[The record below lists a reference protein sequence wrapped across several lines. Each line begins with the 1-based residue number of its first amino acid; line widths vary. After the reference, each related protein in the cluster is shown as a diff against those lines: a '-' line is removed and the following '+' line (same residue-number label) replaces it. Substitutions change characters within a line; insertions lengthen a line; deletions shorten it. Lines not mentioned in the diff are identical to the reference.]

1 MSDLKAIDIEEFM
14 GFIEKTTKKG
24 KGYVWDFSDY
34 KFKSFVEEC
43 TGSNIDDEK
52 YKDDEEGNSKAKRLR
67 RYIKNEENIK
77 AKQLINGLLDYGT
90 KKGFLLKSYIPKI
103 KKIIKELEKNEKT
116 LEINSNTVKNKK
128 EEEVL
133 LKHIKERLSK
143 GEYEFAIDRLHT
155 LLKYKFEAIFKEI
168 GKSIQGERLDSIT
181 GELNNILREN
191 ETFKESTTFSILT
204 ATKKIMKSFDDARNH
219 KTYAHANSIMKKNEA
234 EFLCTYIVDYYN
246 FINKIE
252 YKKIKIGK

>member
-1 MSDLKAIDIEEFM
+1 ME
-14 GFIEKTTKKG
+14 
-24 KGYVWDFSDY
+24 
-34 KFKSFVEEC
+34 
-43 TGSNIDDEK
+43 
-52 YKDDEEGNSKAKRLR
+52 
-67 RYIKNEENIK
+67 
-77 AKQLINGLLDYGT
+77 
-90 KKGFLLKSYIPKI
+90 
-103 KKIIKELEKNEKT
+103 
-116 LEINSNTVKNKK
+116 
-128 EEEVL
+128 

-168 GKSIQGERLDSIT
+168 GKPIQGETLDSIT

-191 ETFKESTTFSILT
+191 GTFKESTTFSILN

-219 KTYAHANSIMKKNEA
+219 KTYAHANSIMEKNEA